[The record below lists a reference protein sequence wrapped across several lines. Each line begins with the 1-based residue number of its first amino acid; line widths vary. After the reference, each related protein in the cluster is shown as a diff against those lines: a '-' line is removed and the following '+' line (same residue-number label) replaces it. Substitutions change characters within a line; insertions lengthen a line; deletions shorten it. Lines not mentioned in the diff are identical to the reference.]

1 MSTILIVE
9 DHSDIRRLIR
19 WALDFDGH
27 QIHEAAN
34 GAQGLLSAGVIRPDL
49 MIVDMM
55 MPGDMNGLELTKQ
68 LRADP
73 QLSQT
78 GIIMLTA
85 RAQSADREAA
95 LAAGVDAFLVKPFSP
110 MGLAAEVDRVL
121 KDRRAQQ
128 T

>member
-34 GAQGLLSAGVIRPDL
+34 GTQGLLSAGVIRPEL

-55 MPGDMNGLELTKQ
+55 MPGEMNGLELTKQ

-73 QLSQT
+73 QLSKI
-78 GIIMLTA
+78 GIVMLTA

-110 MGLAAEVDRVL
+110 IGLAAEVDRVL
-121 KDRRAQQ
+121 KARRAAQP
-128 T
+128 

>member
-19 WALDFDGH
+19 WALDFEGH

-34 GAQGLLSAGVIRPDL
+34 GAQGLLSAGVVRPDL

-55 MPGDMNGLELTKQ
+55 MPGEMNGLELTAK

-73 QLSQT
+73 VLGQV

-85 RAQSADREAA
+85 RAQSSDREAA

-110 MGLAAEVDRVL
+110 LALATEVAQVL
-121 KDRRAQQ
+121 KQRQAARR
-128 T
+128 

>member
-19 WALDFDGH
+19 WALDFEGH

-34 GAQGLLSAGVIRPDL
+34 GAQGLLSAGVVRPEL
-49 MIVDMM
+49 MIIDMM
-55 MPGDMNGLELTKQ
+55 MPGDMNGLELTKR

-73 QLSQT
+73 ALGQI

-110 MGLAAEVDRVL
+110 LGLASEVERVL
-121 KDRRAQQ
+121 QMRKSPPA
-128 T
+128 

>member
-19 WALDFDGH
+19 WALDFEGH

-34 GAQGLLSAGVIRPDL
+34 GAQGLLSAGVVRPDL
-49 MIVDMM
+49 IIVDMM
-55 MPGDMNGLELTKQ
+55 MPGEMNGLALTAK

-73 QLSQT
+73 NLSHV

-85 RAQSADREAA
+85 RAQSSDREAA

-110 MGLAAEVDRVL
+110 LGLATEVAQVL
-121 KDRRAQQ
+121 KQRQAAKR
-128 T
+128 